1 MQLDQPAE
9 LRIVIRPRLQSLG
22 EGDSLEELD
31 VRQFAQKGT
40 VANVVDA
47 ALPNGEALY
56 YLDRSSTAAVM
67 IPNIVPA
74 LGGGRWL
81 IIAGSGGGGINAAAN
96 VGGGPG
102 EVFRNIVAGVLN
114 LRTLTS
120 PDSTVSVVTN
130 GDLIELRTQAY
141 RTVEDEGVPLP
152 QRTTLN
158 FVGAGV
164 SVADAGGE
172 TVVTIPGGG
181 GAGTTGNSTLNK
193 GMAVGAPV
201 VGDQAPTGLTMAA
214 TPANNGAATNKG
226 YVQVFVNGGRQR
238 LGSTTGA
245 PADCYFSAD
254 GGVTAR
260 PLDQVVAGD
269 QLIWNQSV
277 AGFALA
283 TSDRL
288 DFDYSVA

>member
-1 MQLDQPAE
+1 MQLDQPAA

-31 VRQFAQKGT
+31 VRQFAEKGT

-56 YLDRSSTAAVM
+56 YLDRASTAAVM

-120 PDSTVSVVTN
+120 PDSTVSIVTN
-130 GDLIELRTQAY
+130 GDLIELSTQAY

-172 TVVTIPGGG
+172 TVVTIPGVGS
-181 GAGTTGNSTLNK
+181 GTVGNSTLNK
-193 GMAVGAPV
+193 GMTVGAPV
-201 VGDQAPTGLTMAA
+201 AGDQAPTGLTMAA
-214 TPANNGAATNKG
+214 TPANNGAATSKG

-254 GGVTAR
+254 AGVTPRA
-260 PLDQVVAGD
+260 LDQVVAGD

-283 TSDRL
+283 PTDL
-288 DFDYSVA
+288 IDFDYSVT